1 MPARPQRPDTALVT
15 GANRGLGYEVC
26 RQLAARGLRVIL
38 TARDAADARAAA
50 ARLRR
55 EGGDVRPATVDVA
68 DERSIVRCGA
78 RLNTAG
84 VEVDVLVNNA
94 AVYRTGGL
102 LRAPAGA
109 VRETIATNFLGA
121 VWACRA
127 FMPGMVRRGH
137 GRVVNVS
144 SDFGSFG
151 LGLVGPAAYSM
162 SKAGLNALTV
172 KLAQEVRGDVTVN
185 AVHPGWVRT
194 RMGGPASWR
203 SRDAR
208 TVAAAAA
215 DVVRLATLPA
225 GGPSGAFFFGRRRLP
240 W

>member
-1 MPARPQRPDTALVT
+1 MTPLHTALVT
-15 GANRGLGYEVC
+15 GANRGLGLEVC

-38 TARDAADARAAA
+38 TARDFADARAAA

-55 EGGDVRPATVDVA
+55 AGGDVRPALLDVA
-68 DERSIVRCGA
+68 DPRSIARCAA
-78 RLNTAG
+78 RLARNR
-84 VEVDVLVNNA
+84 ERIDILVNNA
-94 AVYRTGGL
+94 AIYRLGGL
-102 LRAPAGA
+102 LRGSPAAIRDTLA
-109 VRETIATNFLGA
+109 VNFLGA
-121 VWACRA
+121 VWTSRA
-127 FMPGMVRRGH
+127 FVPAMVRRGY

-151 LGLVGPAAYSM
+151 LGLAGPAAYSM
-162 SKAGLNALTV
+162 SKAGLDALTV
-172 KLAQEVRGDVTVN
+172 KLAQEVRGDVKVN
-185 AVHPGWVRT
+185 AVHPGWLRT

-215 DVVRLATLPA
+215 DVVRLATLP
-225 GGPSGAFFFGRRRLP
+225 GDGPSGAFFFGKRRLP

>member
-1 MPARPQRPDTALVT
+1 
-15 GANRGLGYEVC
+15 VC

-151 LGLVGPAAYSM
+151 LGL
-162 SKAGLNALTV
+162 
-172 KLAQEVRGDVTVN
+172 
-185 AVHPGWVRT
+185 
-194 RMGGPASWR
+194 
-203 SRDAR
+203 
-208 TVAAAAA
+208 
-215 DVVRLATLPA
+215 
-225 GGPSGAFFFGRRRLP
+225 
-240 W
+240 

>member
-1 MPARPQRPDTALVT
+1 MTNARTALVT
-15 GANRGLGYEVC
+15 GGNRGLGYEVC

-38 TARDAADARAAA
+38 TARDAADARAAS

-55 EGGDVRPATVDVA
+55 EGGDVLPATLDVA
-68 DERSIVRCGA
+68 DERSIARCAA
-78 RLNTAG
+78 RLVRDG
-84 VEVDVLVNNA
+84 IPIDVLVNNA
-94 AVYRTGGL
+94 AIYRTGEL
-102 LRAPAGA
+102 LRSSPAEIH
-109 VRETIATNFLGA
+109 ETLATNFLGA
-121 VWACRA
+121 VWTCRA
-127 FMPGMVRRGH
+127 FVPGMVRRRY

-151 LGLVGPAAYSM
+151 LGLPGPGAYSM
-162 SKAGLNALTV
+162 SKAALNALTV
-172 KLAQEVRGDVTVN
+172 KLAQEVRGDVKVN

-194 RMGGPASWR
+194 RMGGPASFR

-225 GGPSGAFFFGRRRLP
+225 RGPNGTFVTRKRRMP

>member
-1 MPARPQRPDTALVT
+1 
-15 GANRGLGYEVC
+15 VC
-26 RQLAARGLRVIL
+26 RQLAQRGLRVIL
-38 TARDAADARAAA
+38 TARDRADARAAA
-50 ARLRR
+50 ARLQRA
-55 EGGDVRPATVDVA
+55 GGVVRPATLDA
-68 DERSIVRCGA
+68 GDPRSIARCAA
-78 RLNTAG
+78 RLARDG
-84 VEVDVLVNNA
+84 ERIDVLVNNA
-94 AVYRTGGL
+94 AVYRRGGL
-102 LRAPAGA
+102 LRGSPAE
-109 VRETIATNFLGA
+109 VRETLATNFLGA
-121 VWACRA
+121 VWTCRA
-127 FMPGMVRRGH
+127 FVPGMVRRGF

-144 SDFGSFG
+144 SDYGSFG
-151 LGLVGPAAYSM
+151 LGLAGPAAYSM
-162 SKAGLNALTV
+162 SKAGLNALTL